1 MVDMVNN
8 CIVLVSFAR
17 NTQPA
22 SLLKRA
28 MRCFRSHSNFMIYL
42 DPKKIISFITN
53 ITNALHLH
61 ICIVNIRI

>member
-28 MRCFRSHSNFMIYL
+28 MRFFRSHSNF
-42 DPKKIISFITN
+42 ISACDLFGPQEN
-53 ITNALHLH
+53 H
-61 ICIVNIRI
+61 